1 VVLLRRRLPMVV
13 MEPVVVVVE
22 LMVMLDLRMKN
33 RR

>member
-13 MEPVVVVVE
+13 MEPVVVVE